1 MEEALRTR
9 KNSGISR
16 GTHYRVLAQAR
27 KNVKESLFTVAVAAQ
42 MGLLKPEDIQRLVT
56 MVSSVPID
64 LDSDKEAELLPLV
77 KVLADRIVMF

>member
-9 KNSGISR
+9 KDSGVSR

-27 KNVKESLFTVAVAAQ
+27 KNVKQSLFTVAVAAQ

-64 LDSDKEAELLPLV
+64 LDQEKAAELLPLV